1 MPAALHLLN
10 LDDGAEKLNE
20 DKAQIFHHL
29 VAKLLYLSR
38 RSRQDI
44 QTTIAFLCTRVQHP
58 DTDDYKKLAHMM
70 KYLQGTRDITLI
82 MEADDRPKWWVDSLY
97 AVHPDMTRHTDHHSI
112 PMYKGTASRH
122 RWLHET
128 GTHDE
133 IPTGDK
139 GHHTNYGS

>member
-1 MPAALHLLN
+1 MN
-10 LDDGAEKLNE
+10 LDDGAEKLNK

-29 VAKLLYLSR
+29 VAKLLYLSQ

-97 AVHPDMTRHTDHHSI
+97 AVHPDMRSHGGIYLTLG
-112 PMYKGTASRH
+112 KGTTYKA
-122 RWLHET
+122 ET
-128 GTHDE
+128 EYKEFYRGRTSG
-133 IPTGDK
+133 IR
-139 GHHTNYGS
+139 